1 MLKLIS
7 EVVRVDQAIAPV
19 DYSTA
24 DRTSSYI
31 PMENYRQVQGVLN
44 TATVAAASN
53 ATIQLMQ
60 AQDAS
65 GTGAKALSAVVSKV
79 AAAGGEAFT
88 LDVEANASDLDVDF
102 THVAVQITSDQATA
116 VNGSAVFIRGN
127 GRHGTS
133 QE

>member
-1 MLKLIS
+1 MKLIS

-19 DYSTA
+19 DYSTT
-24 DRTSSYI
+24 DRTSSYFS
-31 PMENYRQVQGVLN
+31 MENYRQVQGVLN

-60 AQDAS
+60 AQDSS
-65 GTGAKALSAVVSKV
+65 GTGAKTLSALVTKV
-79 AAAGGEAFT
+79 AGVGGEAFV
-88 LDVEANASDLDVDF
+88 LSIEADASDLDDGF
-102 THVAVQITSDQATA
+102 THVAVQITSDQGTA
-116 VNGSAVFIRGN
+116 VNGSAVLIRGN